1 MNPHFGAIQ
10 QSAEQARPATN
21 VLVRLPELQPKVC
34 AVIRRIEAEDDSMDR
49 LKSLG
54 VCIGRR
60 VELVKSGDPLIVR
73 VFGSR
78 LGISARLANR
88 VLVEPCTGNCG
99 SEDVVDGQV

>member
-1 MNPHFGAIQ
+1 M
-10 QSAEQARPATN
+10 
-21 VLVRLPELQPKVC
+21 V
-34 AVIRRIEAEDDSMDR
+34 RRIEAEDDSMDR

-88 VLVEPCTGNCG
+88 VLVEPCIGNCA
-99 SEDVVDGQV
+99 SEEITVKQT